1 MGVRSRGQ
9 EDPLEEEM
17 AHTPVF
23 LPGESQ
29 GQRAWRAI
37 AHGVTKSQTRLSS
50 HSCNRTPLEGITRPQ
65 VEQKLLRGSSSSLLR
80 KLCLSPWVG
89 RSQKQDAREEGPW
102 TEVNSE
108 GTVQSRCSQEAHLPG
123 TQVRTDIAPKQHSRL
138 PPLTQMPI
146 SLRVPELKPQ
156 SGPQFSFIIYIHF
169 FLLEIKMGIFY
180 SLTFIKINIIHS
192 WR

>member
-1 MGVRSRGQ
+1 MGVRSLGQ

-17 AHTPVF
+17 ANTPVL

-50 HSCNRTPLEGITRPQ
+50 HSCTRTPLEGITRPQ

-108 GTVQSRCSQEAHLPG
+108 GTVQSWCSQEAPPAWDPSEDRYRSEVAQPPASTYTDAHFTESSRAQITVWTSIFFYNIYTFLPFRNKNG
-123 TQVRTDIAPKQHSRL
+123 KY
-138 PPLTQMPI
+138 
-146 SLRVPELKPQ
+146 
-156 SGPQFSFIIYIHF
+156 FIH
-169 FLLEIKMGIFY
+169 
-180 SLTFIKINIIHS
+180 
-192 WR
+192 